1 MSESPNY
8 LFEFF
13 SNTKKALETFGP
25 FEEVD
30 EETLHKTDLKLIW
43 SVAEVDDGTH
53 LINGRLKGSAVE
65 FYLKASRHCAQD
77 PQSIDV
83 FLSHV
88 TDCLDC
94 EDDECELC
102 EGEGIVVIEF
112 ADFISFEPVSANSTA
127 DLWEQRKAL

>member
-1 MSESPNY
+1 MSEAPNY

-13 SNTKKALETFGP
+13 TKTKKALETFGP
-25 FEEVD
+25 FDEID
-30 EETLHKTDLKLIW
+30 EEILDKTDSKLIW

-53 LINGRLKGSAVE
+53 LINGHLKGSAVD
-65 FYLKASRHCAQD
+65 FYLKASRDCEQD

-83 FLSHV
+83 FISHV

-94 EDDECELC
+94 DDDECEIC
-102 EGEGIVVIEF
+102 EGEGVVLIEF
-112 ADFISFEPVSANSTA
+112 ADFISFEPAHANSNA